1 MAEPIRILVVDDTEA
16 NRYAVA
22 RHLRHAGYTVW
33 EAGDGR
39 AALARVAADRPD
51 LLILDIRMPGLDGF
65 EVVRRLR
72 ADPRTA
78 HLPVLHVSA
87 SFTDPGS
94 QAAGLDSGA
103 DGYLTHPVE
112 PVVLLASVRALL
124 RARSA
129 EREAKAAEAAW
140 RATFEAIGDGVCVVD
155 SAGTIQRCNAAFEAI
170 VGRSDS
176 KGLSLPGL
184 IPVLGSS
191 AEPPFLTTADG
202 QALVGTEL
210 VFDGKRLLVSCRSM
224 PDPDGSV
231 QRSVCV
237 LTDVTRQRA
246 AETRL
251 QQAQRLE
258 AAGQLAGG
266 IAHEINNMMTVVL
279 GLAEFM
285 VRSRELSD
293 SHHRDMEEIS
303 KAANRAAEM
312 ARQLLAFTRRQVLH
326 PTLLDINAT
335 LAAMGRL
342 IQQLMGANRNV
353 AFHLSPDAGLVF
365 ADQGQLEQVILNL
378 ALNAR
383 DAMPR
388 DGEFT
393 VTTSLERL
401 GKEFATQH
409 PGVEIR
415 PGDYARITVT
425 DTGSGM
431 DPETLQRA
439 FEPFYT
445 TKPVGE
451 GSGLGLATVYG
462 IVKQSNGYVWGES
475 APGRG
480 TRFHVYLPQ
489 VAGRVGGSVAQQ
501 PAVALHQG
509 SAAILVVDDE
519 PMIRALARRTLER
532 YGYEVL
538 EAEDGEAAQELMR
551 TDAGLRVELAVL
563 DVVMPRMDG
572 RELSDRLRRERP
584 GIGVLYISGHTGDEL
599 ARRLLL
605 DPAVPFLQKPFP
617 PDELVER
624 VQEMLELQAQRA
636 DD

>member
-1 MAEPIRILVVDDTEA
+1 MADPVRILVVDDTEA

-22 RHLRHAGYTVW
+22 RHLRQAGYTVL

-39 AALARVAADRPD
+39 SALALVAERSPH

-72 ADPRTA
+72 ADTRTA
-78 HLPVLHVSA
+78 HLPVLHISA
-87 SFTDPGS
+87 SFTDPVS

-112 PVVLLASVRALL
+112 PVVLLASVRAIL

-155 SAGTIQRCNAAFEAI
+155 SGGRIQHYNAALASI
-170 VGRSDS
+170 VGRPEL
-176 KGLSLPGL
+176 KGLPIAQLMPTLAS
-184 IPVLGSS
+184 VE
-191 AEPPFLTTADG
+191 EPPFLTAADG

-210 VFDGKRLLVSCRSM
+210 ISEGRRLLVSCRAM
-224 PDPDGSV
+224 PDADGGV
-231 QRSVCV
+231 RQAVV
-237 LTDVTRQRA
+237 VMTDVTRLRA
-246 AETRL
+246 AEVRL

-285 VRSRELSD
+285 VRSGELSEA
-293 SHHRDMEEIS
+293 HRGDMSEIS

-326 PTLLDINAT
+326 PKLLDLNAT

-342 IQQLMGANRNV
+342 IRQLMGASREV

-378 ALNAR
+378 ALNSR

-388 DGEFT
+388 GGRFS
-393 VTTSLERL
+393 VSTSLERL
-401 GKEFATQH
+401 DGNFAAQH
-409 PGVEIR
+409 PGIEIR
-415 PGDYARITVT
+415 QGEYARITVA
-425 DTGSGM
+425 DTGTGM
-431 DPETLQRA
+431 DAETLQRA

-451 GSGLGLATVYG
+451 GTGLGLATVYG
-462 IVKQSNGYVWGES
+462 IIKQSNGYVWAES
-475 APGRG
+475 LRGSSTQFHIYLPLVPGRLG
-480 TRFHVYLPQ
+480 G
-489 VAGRVGGSVAQQ
+489 AVGQQ
-501 PAVALHQG
+501 PAVPLHRG
-509 SAAILVVDDE
+509 TAGILVVDDE
-519 PMIRALARRTLER
+519 PMIRALARRALEE
-532 YGYEVL
+532 YGYEVF
-538 EAEDGEAAQELMR
+538 EAEDGEAALEVMR
-551 TDAGLRVELAVL
+551 SDAGERVSLAVV
-563 DVVMPRMDG
+563 DVVMPGMDG
-572 RELSDRLRRERP
+572 RELGELLRREQPRM
-584 GIGVLYISGHTGDEL
+584 GVLYISGHTGDEL

-605 DPAVPFLQKPFP
+605 DASVPFLQKPFP

-624 VQEMLELQAQRA
+624 VQEMLEIRAQSPR
-636 DD
+636 